1 MKKTLTLLLAVAL
14 LSFNA
19 MAQISFKYRTVE
31 KTYFDKDNFDHS
43 VNNEIVNGTSDAT
56 DTVFTWTRI
65 EDIPTGWETAVC
77 EDELCYPTS
86 KNSNDVFLGAG
97 KSMKFKLNFYSW
109 GIRDCGSGKIVI
121 VSKKNS
127 ENRDTFD
134 TEVCSFNSASVKEV
148 NKVFSVY
155 PNPANN
161 QLQITLDSPSH
172 TTTTCHL
179 YDMHGRLVQSHTLAA
194 QQASLLLDI
203 SAMPAGVYYCK
214 VQNTK
219 QVEKL
224 VISR

>member
-19 MAQISFKYRTVE
+19 MAQISFKYKTVE
-31 KTYFDKDNFDHS
+31 KTYFDKDNFDHA
-43 VNNEIVNGTSDAT
+43 VNNEILNGTSDAT

-97 KSMKFKLNFYSW
+97 KSMKFKLNFYAW

-127 ENRDTFD
+127 DNRDTFD

-155 PNPANN
+155 PNPATNF
-161 QLQITLDSPSH
+161 ITVKTSINGML
-172 TTTTCHL
+172 TL
-179 YDMHGRLVQSHTLAA
+179 KIYDILG
-194 QQASLLLDI
+194 SLKETVTVMNGDRVDI
-203 SAMPAGVYYCK
+203 SGLNRGAYILKIDGNAAA
-214 VQNTK
+214 T
-219 QVEKL
+219 QVIQKF
-224 VISR
+224 